1 MISDDQ
7 IRNLPDDSKQAFIEY
22 VRLLRDALDARG
34 NAGIDDSRHFVARIR
49 AFTDSYDI
57 GIKFSFPDAD
67 HFWDYYSG
75 FIDELNYAVA
85 KLSLEVLRSDKSV
98 SDGGIDLSQTY
109 RDQIHLHLEKVRKIV
124 VAVPIE
130 ERLRENILTR
140 LNALRVEVDKN
151 RSNITR
157 FTDVFLEIT
166 AAVGEG
172 AENLEPVVK
181 IMERI
186 CGIFGRARKEND
198 TKNLIGKEDRKLITG
213 PSQNEEGNH
222 ASEASVNA
230 DDIPF

>member
-98 SDGGIDLSQTY
+98 SDGGI
-109 RDQIHLHLEKVRKIV
+109 
-124 VAVPIE
+124 
-130 ERLRENILTR
+130 
-140 LNALRVEVDKN
+140 
-151 RSNITR
+151 
-157 FTDVFLEIT
+157 
-166 AAVGEG
+166 
-172 AENLEPVVK
+172 
-181 IMERI
+181 
-186 CGIFGRARKEND
+186 
-198 TKNLIGKEDRKLITG
+198 
-213 PSQNEEGNH
+213 
-222 ASEASVNA
+222 
-230 DDIPF
+230 